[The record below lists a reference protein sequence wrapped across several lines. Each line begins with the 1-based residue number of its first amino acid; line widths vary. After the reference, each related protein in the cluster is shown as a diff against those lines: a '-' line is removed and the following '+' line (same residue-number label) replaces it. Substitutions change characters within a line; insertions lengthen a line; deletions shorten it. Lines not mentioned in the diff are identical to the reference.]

1 CRMPSANA
9 LKQAERRV
17 PMGKNLRKRHDAQKR
32 AHGVGT
38 GNREYFDATSGGQ
51 KTLATLGSTVTD
63 VEGLGTEQE
72 QARIDRQ
79 DASADCRTL
88 RRALRGGVTLVVKV
102 SALVKLAESE
112 AKEMQVPDW
121 RSDDDLLFRVRAILI
136 TATA

>member
-1 CRMPSANA
+1 MD
-9 LKQAERRV
+9 
-17 PMGKNLRKRHDAQKR
+17 KNLRKRHDAQKR

-51 KTLATLGSTVTD
+51 KTLATLGSTVAD

-79 DASADCRTL
+79 DASADCQKL
-88 RRALRGGVTLVVKV
+88 RRVLRGGTKLVVKV

-112 AKEMQVPDW
+112 AKEMHGPDR
-121 RSDDDLLFRVRAILI
+121 RSDDGHVACGH
-136 TATA
+136 A